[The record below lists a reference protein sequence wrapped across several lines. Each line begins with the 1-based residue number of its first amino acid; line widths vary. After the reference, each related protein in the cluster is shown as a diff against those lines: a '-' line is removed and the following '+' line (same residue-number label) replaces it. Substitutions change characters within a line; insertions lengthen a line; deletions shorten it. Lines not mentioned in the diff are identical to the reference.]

1 MGVTPWKVVTL
12 AEDHLETNV
21 GNQTY
26 WMNYLDIS
34 NQNDLDQYTY
44 LCIFFGNM
52 LSGDETYKADMIAYR
67 NETTCTICRNNFVYA
82 NAEVPNSTGSYNL
95 YATQGAKIE
104 VYKIL
109 R

>member
-1 MGVTPWKVVTL
+1 MGVMPWKVVTL

-44 LCIFFGNM
+44 LCIFFDNS
-52 LSGDETYKADMIAYR
+52 LSGDTTYKAEIIAYR
-67 NETTCTICRNNFVYA
+67 NETRCTICRNNFAYA
-82 NAEVPNSTGSYNL
+82 SAEVQNNTSNYNL
-95 YATQGAKIE
+95 YATQGTKIE